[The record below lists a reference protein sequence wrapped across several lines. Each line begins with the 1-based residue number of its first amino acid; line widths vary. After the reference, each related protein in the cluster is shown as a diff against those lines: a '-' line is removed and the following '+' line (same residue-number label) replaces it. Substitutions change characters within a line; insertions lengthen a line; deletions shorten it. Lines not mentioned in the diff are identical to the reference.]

1 MKRIVGLYVDDG
13 RDNARATGARV
24 AKIFADRG
32 WSVRWNG
39 DAFEDAE
46 LIVTVGGDGTLLRA
60 ARGAIDRDTPILGIN
75 AGRLGFLTELDAD
88 DPRIERLPELIEAGL
103 QIEERI
109 ALHAEFGGKTFFAL
123 NDVVVRK
130 GGASRIVPFGLCL
143 DGEQA
148 AHIPADGICISTPTG
163 STAYFLSAGGS
174 IVSPRVDAF
183 GVVPLLPHTLFSR
196 PLIVP
201 ASAKIEIT
209 CDSEIVH
216 ANLECDGNVVAEL
229 PPGATVA
236 IEKHP
241 HAVRFAR
248 TTPLRFFERLE
259 EKLRWGV
266 SIKQPPSR

>member
-1 MKRIVGLYVDDG
+1 VTKIVGLYVDDA
-13 RDNARATGARV
+13 RENARALGNHVSSIFRDCGYEVRTGDDYEGA
-24 AKIFADRG
+24 
-32 WSVRWNG
+32 S
-39 DAFEDAE
+39 
-46 LIVTVGGDGTLLRA
+46 LLLTVGGDGTLLRA
-60 ARGAIDRDTPILGIN
+60 ARRAVERELPLLGIN
-75 AGRLGFLTELDAD
+75 AGRLGFLTELDAG
-88 DPRIERLPELIEAGL
+88 DPRIDRLPELHEAGL
-103 QIEERI
+103 LIEERI
-109 ALHAEFGGKTFFAL
+109 ALQAEYDGRTYFAL

-130 GGASRIVPFGLCL
+130 GAASRIVPFGLCL

-148 AHIPADGICISTPTG
+148 AHIPADGICVSTPTG

-201 ASAKIEIT
+201 SAANIEIT

-216 ANLECDGNVVAEL
+216 ANLECDGNFVAEL
-229 PPGATVA
+229 APGATVSIA
-236 IEKHP
+236 R
-241 HAVRFAR
+241 HAKRVHFAR